1 MQIGVM
7 SNKGVRFSSKP
18 LLKHGLA
25 EMGGNS
31 KKEHKVFSEIVEI
44 KNKLIRHDRHEK
56 MLDSYQAVKLSLK
69 LNQLLQT
76 SDKVSM
82 TSFIYQNEMDLMKA

>member
-18 LLKHGLA
+18 LLKHELT
-25 EMGGNS
+25 EMGDNS

-56 MLDSYQAVKLSLK
+56 MLDSYQVVKLSLK
-69 LNQLLQT
+69 LNQLL
-76 SDKVSM
+76 
-82 TSFIYQNEMDLMKA
+82 

>member
-1 MQIGVM
+1 M

-25 EMGGNS
+25 ELGGTS
-31 KKEHKVFSEIVEI
+31 GKQHKVFSEIVEI

-56 MLDSYQAVKLSLK
+56 IIDS
-69 LNQLLQT
+69 
-76 SDKVSM
+76 
-82 TSFIYQNEMDLMKA
+82 F